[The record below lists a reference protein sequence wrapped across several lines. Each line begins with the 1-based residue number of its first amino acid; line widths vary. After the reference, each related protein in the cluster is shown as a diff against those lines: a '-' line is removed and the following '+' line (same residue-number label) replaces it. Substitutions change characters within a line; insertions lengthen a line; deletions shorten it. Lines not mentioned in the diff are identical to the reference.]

1 MKKLIKIY
9 RQDIS
14 SRMRRFLLNLIF
26 IFVYLGPA
34 YSGEVPIVGVRVGKS
49 LRSILVTG
57 FDLKRHLM
65 FNNDVKIYNG
75 KKTVKF
81 NCQTFTTLNKQR
93 NKPILLATLE
103 SPTGLISYGN
113 DKYQGM
119 FKVIT
124 NAKGDSCD
132 IVNEIPMEAYIGSLL
147 TKEMNP
153 KWPAEALKAQAVAAR
168 TYALHKIRTQQVTKE
183 LGNEAYYDLE
193 SSEKH
198 QVAGNFL
205 DVTESTNQASMETK
219 GEVLMTQSG
228 QIQPIFFHAKCGG
241 RTLRPDQVWHNKEE
255 GYQSVNCPFCHDIGP
270 KSWKNLIAET
280 RLKSFFLWASEQG
293 YLKEKIRGDLSSI
306 VLVPDQIEKFAVNFY
321 INDRPFIIEKA
332 ILSKYFGRVL
342 FPSNSFT
349 LTIQGKGLLVEG
361 EGLGHG
367 VGLCQMGAFAMA
379 MKGWSYKKILAH
391 YFPGHVLK
399 KMY

>member
-1 MKKLIKIY
+1 MLKSLFVFILLI
-9 RQDIS
+9 QFS
-14 SRMRRFLLNLIF
+14 NLVI
-26 IFVYLGPA
+26 A
-34 YSGEVPIVGVRVGKS
+34 SESPIVSVRIGKS
-49 LRSILVTG
+49 LRNILVTG
-57 FDLKRHLM
+57 IDLKRHLF
-65 FNNDVKIYNG
+65 FNNDVRTYIG

-81 NCQTFTTLNKQR
+81 NCETFSTLNKQR

-103 SPTGLISYGN
+103 SPTGLLSYSRE
-113 DKYQGM
+113 KYQGM

-124 NAKGDSCD
+124 SPKGDSCD
-132 IVNEIPMEAYIGSLL
+132 IVNEIPMEAYISSLL

-153 KWPAEALKAQAVAAR
+153 KWPIEALKAQAVAAR
-168 TYALHKIRTQQVTKE
+168 TYALHKMRTQQVTKE
-183 LGNEAYYDLE
+183 LGNEAFYDLE

-198 QVAGNFL
+198 QVGGNFF
-205 DVTESTNQASMETK
+205 DETASTNRASSETQ
-219 GEVLMTQSG
+219 GEILMTKSG
-228 QIQPIFFHAKCGG
+228 QINPIFFNAKCGG

-270 KSWKNLIAET
+270 KAWTKLISRS

-293 YLKEKIRGDLSSI
+293 YIKEHLQGDLSSI
-306 VLVPDQIEKFAVNFY
+306 VLVPDSIDRFTVNFY
-321 INDRPFIIEKA
+321 INEKPFIIEKTV
-332 ILSKYFGRVL
+332 LRKFFGRVL
-342 FPSNSFT
+342 FPSNTFSVQKQADGIAVT
-349 LTIQGKGLLVEG
+349 G

-379 MKGWSYKKILAH
+379 MQGWSYKKILAH

>member
-1 MKKLIKIY
+1 MNSAFST
-9 RQDIS
+9 DIPMVS
-14 SRMRRFLLNLIF
+14 
-26 IFVYLGPA
+26 
-34 YSGEVPIVGVRVGKS
+34 VRVGKS
-49 LRSILVTG
+49 MRQILVTG
-57 FDLKRHLM
+57 LDLKRHLL
-65 FNNDVKIYNG
+65 FNNDIKTYIG

-81 NCQTFTTLNKQR
+81 NCETFTTLNKQR

-103 SPTGLISYGN
+103 SPTGLLSYGN

-124 NAKGDSCD
+124 SPKGDSCD
-132 IVNEIPMEAYIGSLL
+132 IVNEVPMEAYISTLL

-153 KWPAEALKAQAVAAR
+153 KWPIEALKAQAVAAR
-168 TYALHKIRTQQVTKE
+168 TYALHKIKTQQVTKE

-198 QVAGNFL
+198 QVGGNFF
-205 DVTESTNQASMETK
+205 DATFSTNQASLETK
-219 GEVLMTQSG
+219 GEVLTTG
-228 QIQPIFFHAKCGG
+228 AGRIQPIFFHAKCGG
-241 RTLRPDQVWHNKEE
+241 RTLRPDQVWHNREE
-255 GYQSVNCPFCHDIGP
+255 GYQTVNCPFCHDIGP
-270 KSWKNLIAET
+270 KTWNNTISRD

-293 YLKEKIRGDLSSI
+293 YLKEQLKADFSSI
-306 VLVPDQIEKFAVNFY
+306 VLVPDELDKFTVNFY
-321 INDRPFIIEKA
+321 INDRPYIIEKTA
-332 ILSKYFGRVL
+332 LRKFFGRVL
-342 FPSNSFT
+342 FPSNSFAVRA
-349 LTIQGKGLLVEG
+349 QGEGIAISG

-379 MKGWSYKKILAH
+379 KRGWTYKKILAH

>member
-1 MKKLIKIY
+1 
-9 RQDIS
+9 
-14 SRMRRFLLNLIF
+14 MRRLLFTILLLQIHSAMATDIPLI
-26 IFVYLGPA
+26 
-34 YSGEVPIVGVRVGKS
+34 SVRVGKS
-49 LRSILVTG
+49 LRQILVTG
-57 FDLKRHLM
+57 LDLKRHLL
-65 FNNDVKIYNG
+65 FNNDIKTYTG

-81 NCQTFTTLNKQR
+81 NCETFTTLNKQK

-103 SPTGLISYGN
+103 SPTGLLSYGN
-113 DKYQGM
+113 EKFQGM

-124 NAKGDSCD
+124 SPKGDSCD
-132 IVNEIPMEAYIGSLL
+132 IVNEVPMEAYISTLL

-153 KWPAEALKAQAVAAR
+153 KWPIEALKAQAVAAR
-168 TYALHKIRTQQVTKE
+168 TYALHKMKTQQVTKE
-183 LGNEAYYDLE
+183 LGSEAYYDLE

-198 QVAGNFL
+198 QVGGNFF
-205 DVTESTNQASMETK
+205 DATETTNLASFETK
-219 GEVLMTQSG
+219 GEVLTTQSG
-228 QIQPIFFHAKCGG
+228 RIQPIFFHAKCGG
-241 RTLRPDQVWHNKEE
+241 KTLRPDQVWHNREE

-270 KSWKNLIAET
+270 KGWTNFISRE

-293 YLKEKIRGDLSSI
+293 YLKERLTGDFSSI
-306 VLVPDQIEKFAVNFY
+306 VLVPDEIDKFTVNFY
-321 INDRPFIIEKA
+321 INDRPYIVEKA
-332 ILSKYFGRVL
+332 VLRKYFGRVL
-342 FPSNSFT
+342 FPSNSFA
-349 LTIQGKGLLVEG
+349 IKAQGTSIAIIG

>member
-1 MKKLIKIY
+1 ML
-9 RQDIS
+9 RN
-14 SRMRRFLLNLIF
+14 LLALVSLCF
-26 IFVYLGPA
+26 FSFAAFG
-34 YSGEVPIVGVRVGKS
+34 SEVPIVSVRVGKS
-49 LRSILVTG
+49 LRNIMVTG
-57 FDLKRHLM
+57 LDLKRHLL
-65 FNNDVKIYNG
+65 FNDDVKTYTG

-81 NCQTFTTLNKQR
+81 NCETFTTLNKQR

-103 SPTGLISYGN
+103 SPTGLLTYGR

-124 NAKGDSCD
+124 SPKGDSCD
-132 IVNEIPMEAYIGSLL
+132 IVNEIPMEAYISSLL

-153 KWPAEALKAQAVAAR
+153 KWPIEALKAQAVAAR

-198 QVAGNFL
+198 QVGGSFFDAT
-205 DVTESTNQASMETK
+205 DSTNQASQDTK
-219 GEVLMTQSG
+219 GEVLTTESG
-228 QIQPIFFHAKCGG
+228 QINPIFFHAKCGG

-255 GYQSVNCPFCHDIGP
+255 SYQSVNCPFCHDIGP
-270 KSWKNLIAET
+270 KAWNKSITLE

-293 YLKEKIRGDLSSI
+293 YIKERLSGDLNSI
-306 VLVPDQIEKFAVNFY
+306 VLVPDEIDKFAVNFY
-321 INDRPFIIEKA
+321 INDRPFILEKTV
-332 ILSKYFGRVL
+332 LRKFFGRMI
-342 FPSNSFT
+342 FPSNTFS
-349 LTIQGKGLLVEG
+349 LKKDGEGVMIMG

-367 VGLCQMGAFAMA
+367 VGLCQMGAYAMA
-379 MKGWSYKKILAH
+379 LRGWSYKKILSH

>member
-1 MKKLIKIY
+1 
-9 RQDIS
+9 
-14 SRMRRFLLNLIF
+14 MRRLLFTILLLQIHSAMATDIPLI
-26 IFVYLGPA
+26 
-34 YSGEVPIVGVRVGKS
+34 SVRVGKS
-49 LRSILVTG
+49 LRQILVTG
-57 FDLKRHLM
+57 LDLKRHLL
-65 FNNDVKIYNG
+65 FNNDIKTYTG

-81 NCQTFTTLNKQR
+81 NCETFTTLNKQK

-103 SPTGLISYGN
+103 SPTGLLSYGN
-113 DKYQGM
+113 EKFQGM

-124 NAKGDSCD
+124 SPKGDSCD
-132 IVNEIPMEAYIGSLL
+132 IVNEVPMEAYISTLL

-153 KWPAEALKAQAVAAR
+153 KWPIEALKAQAVAAR
-168 TYALHKIRTQQVTKE
+168 TYALHKMKTQQVTKE
-183 LGNEAYYDLE
+183 LGSEAYYDLE

-198 QVAGNFL
+198 QVGGNFF
-205 DVTESTNQASMETK
+205 DATETTNLASFETK
-219 GEVLMTQSG
+219 GEVLTTQTG
-228 QIQPIFFHAKCGG
+228 RIQPIFFHAKCGG
-241 RTLRPDQVWHNKEE
+241 KTLRPDQVWHNREE

-270 KSWKNLIAET
+270 KGWTNFISRE

-293 YLKEKIRGDLSSI
+293 YLKERLTGDFSSI
-306 VLVPDQIEKFAVNFY
+306 VLVPDEIDKFTVNFY
-321 INDRPFIIEKA
+321 INDRPYIVEKA
-332 ILSKYFGRVL
+332 VLRKYFGRVL
-342 FPSNSFT
+342 FPSNSFA
-349 LTIQGKGLLVEG
+349 IKAQGTSIAIIG